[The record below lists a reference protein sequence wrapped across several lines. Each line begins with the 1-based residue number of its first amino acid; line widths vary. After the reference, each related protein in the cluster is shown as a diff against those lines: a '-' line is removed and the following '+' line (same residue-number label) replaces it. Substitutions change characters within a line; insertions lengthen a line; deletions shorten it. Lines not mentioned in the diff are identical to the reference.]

1 MVFSGNRFT
10 SILSQSLESENGFFF
25 ELNSP
30 QAGGPLADQVLA
42 FQRQLQN
49 DNTFIESYFEHYGY
63 DHYDY

>member
-1 MVFSGNRFT
+1 M
-10 SILSQSLESENGFFF
+10 ESESGFFF
-25 ELNSP
+25 ELDSP